1 MTSATNRA
9 IRDPA
14 EPTVR
19 QESHSS
25 PHLTLLEGRVQDSTL
40 VARAI
45 AGGPRSKGAEEELY
59 RRYRP
64 AVSRL
69 AASFSEL
76 DGDETED
83 VVQEA
88 FVRAFRALKSLKDRE
103 RFAAWL
109 FTIARNRARSY
120 LTSRATHHKA
130 AEDANRQAQL
140 LEDHV
145 PAASHALEKEA
156 ELRAV
161 REVIEALREGPE
173 KETVRLFYLEGTL
186 SAREIA
192 QQMGVGKSAVTMR
205 LERFR
210 AKVRAQLCERLAG

>member
-1 MTSATNRA
+1 MAPATNRA
-9 IRDPA
+9 IREIA
-14 EPTVR
+14 EPAVRPILTV
-19 QESHSS
+19 
-25 PHLTLLEGRVQDSTL
+25 LEGRVKDTTL
-40 VARAI
+40 VARAL
-45 AGGPRSKGAEEELY
+45 AGGLRGKAAEEELY

-69 AASFSEL
+69 AASFNEL
-76 DGDETED
+76 DPDETED

-88 FVRAFRALKSLKDRE
+88 FVRAFRALGSLKDRE

-120 LTSRATHHKA
+120 LTARATHHQA
-130 AEDANRQAQL
+130 AEDATREAQL

-145 PAASHALEKEA
+145 PAASHAIEKEA

-161 REVIEALREGPE
+161 REVIDGLREGPE

-192 QQMGVGKSAVTMR
+192 ARMGVGKSAVTMR

-210 AKVRAQLCERLAG
+210 AKVKAQLCERLAC

>member
-1 MTSATNRA
+1 MTPLAMNRA
-9 IRDPA
+9 ALRL
-14 EPTVR
+14 PTSSVR
-19 QESHSS
+19 PQ
-25 PHLTLLEGRVQDSTL
+25 LTLLEGRVNDSVL
-40 VARAI
+40 VGRALG
-45 AGGPRSKGAEEELY
+45 GGPRAAAAVQELH

-76 DGDETED
+76 DPDEAED

-88 FVRAFRALKSLKDRE
+88 FVRAFRALGSLKDRE

-120 LTSRATHHKA
+120 LTSRATHAKA
-130 AEDANRQAQL
+130 AEDATRQAQL

-145 PAASHALEKEA
+145 PAASHALEREA

-161 REVIEALREGPE
+161 REVIDGLREGPE
-173 KETVRLFYLEGTL
+173 KETVRLFYLDGTL

-192 QQMGVGKSAVTMR
+192 ARMGVGKSAVTMR

-210 AKVRAQLCERLAG
+210 AKIRAQLCERLAG